1 MTRGCTGLLLAA
13 GQSRRFGANKL
24 LQPLDDGTP
33 MVVASLRHLQA
44 VVADSIAV
52 VNDPQGEVATLLAAE
67 GVRLVEN
74 ARAHEGLGTSIACG
88 VAACPDAQGWII
100 ALGDMPYIPEPVIQA
115 VVSGLEQGA
124 DIIAPLYREQR
135 GHPVGFAARHAGALM
150 RLQADEGARIII
162 SENPDSLT
170 LIDVHDRAVVLDV
183 DSPAALNT
191 RLQPDRNSS
200 VTSSAGSGRT
210 K

>member
-1 MTRGCTGLLLAA
+1 MGGCVGLLLAA

-24 LQPLDDGTP
+24 VQPVDDDGTP
-33 MVVASLRHLQA
+33 MVVASLRRLQA
-44 VVADSIAV
+44 VVADSIAIV
-52 VNDPQGEVATLLAAE
+52 ADRHDEVATLLAAE

-74 ARAHEGLGTSIACG
+74 ARAREGLGTSIACG
-88 VAACPDAQGWII
+88 VAASRDAQGWIV
-100 ALGDMPYIPEPVIQA
+100 ALGDMPYVPEPVIQA

-150 RLQADEGARIII
+150 QLHADEGARIII
-162 SENPDSLT
+162 SKNPDSLT
-170 LIDVHDRAVVLDV
+170 LIRVHDKAVVQDI
-183 DSPAALNT
+183 DSPAALKT
-191 RLQPDRNSS
+191 SLRLDRNSS
-200 VTSSAGSGRT
+200 VNSPAGSGRI